1 MKKKFTLLSAMF
13 MMLFLTGCSVSAD
26 YISVETASG
35 PWERFIVLPLSQ
47 LITLLYNFLGGNLGF
62 AIIIATLIF
71 RLALLPLMNYS
82 NKSMMR
88 MQEMQP
94 KIQQIQKKYEG
105 KKDQASQIKM
115 QQEFKE
121 LGYNP
126 LAGCLPMLIQMP
138 LFMAFF
144 QAISRHPLIV
154 SVDSSSFFFGMDLSA
169 TMSLPNYIFGILI
182 AGLTYFSQ
190 RLMMKRN
197 AAATSTNAN
206 QNPAANNAAMKVMN
220 IYMPF
225 LMFTMVISMPVAMGL
240 YFLTGNIVQLIQT
253 LVLKRPSG
261 GVAF

>member
-1 MKKKFTLLSAMF
+1 MKKKITLLSAIF
-13 MMLFLTGCSVSAD
+13 MMIFLTGCSVSAD
-26 YISVETASG
+26 YIAVETASG
-35 PWERFIVLPLSQ
+35 PWERFIVLPLAQ
-47 LITLLYNFLGGNLGF
+47 LITQLYNLLNENLGF

-82 NKSMMR
+82 NKSMAR

-105 KKDQASQIKM
+105 KRDQASQIKM
-115 QQEFKE
+115 QQELKE

-154 SVDSSSFFFGMDLSA
+154 SVDSSSYFFGMDLSA
-169 TMSLPNYIFGILI
+169 TMSIPNYVFGILI
-182 AGLTYFSQ
+182 AALTYFTQ

-197 AAATSTNAN
+197 AANAN
-206 QNPAANNAAMKVMN
+206 QNQAANNTAMKVMN
-220 IYMPF
+220 IYFPF

-240 YFLTGNIVQLIQT
+240 YFLTGNLVQLFQT
-253 LVLKRPSG
+253 LVFKRPGS